1 MHVGHLVA
9 QVHRTTAAGRRTAIL
24 SVASCSLLRMDDNLA
39 TVIPF
44 PLHRVRSRPDVAALE
59 PTAREEYWELVQRLA
74 AERRDLGRGAG

>member
-1 MHVGHLVA
+1 MVG
-9 QVHRTTAAGRRTAIL
+9 GSAIV
-24 SVASCSLLRMDDNLA
+24 SVASCSLLRMDDDNLA

-59 PTAREEYWELVQRLA
+59 PATREEYWELVQRLA